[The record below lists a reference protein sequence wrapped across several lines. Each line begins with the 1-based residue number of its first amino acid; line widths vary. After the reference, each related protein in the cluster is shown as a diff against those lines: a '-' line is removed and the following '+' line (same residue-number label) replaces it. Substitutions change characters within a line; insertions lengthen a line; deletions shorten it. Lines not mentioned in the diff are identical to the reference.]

1 MKDPATDR
9 AVHTTPPMMSAAAM
23 PALPFRPTATRIR
36 EAMMSV
42 IKVIPLTGFEPTIA
56 MALAAT
62 VVNRNETSATI
73 TRPTMACQTLFTT
86 PPKAKNAKMAR
97 RAMATPQTM
106 VFIGR
111 SSSVRSAFSVV
122 APGFR
127 LNSLTASPAA
137 LLITPKLLTMPMMPA
152 VAMPPMPIC
161 RA

>member
-1 MKDPATDR
+1 M
-9 AVHTTPPMMSAAAM
+9 
-23 PALPFRPTATRIR
+23 
-36 EAMMSV
+36 
-42 IKVIPLTGFEPTIA
+42 A

-111 SSSVRSAFSVV
+111 SSSVRRPFSVV
-122 APGFR
+122 VPGLR
-127 LNSLTASPAA
+127 LNSFTASPAA